1 MAINC
6 KHDTCMFISR
16 SYIHNIVNGG
26 VTTLTRPVSGEQQHF
41 SGNMEIL
48 PGIGRVEKI
57 SGKHEIFSG
66 HCMKK
71 AGQDTTYF

>member
-1 MAINC
+1 M
-6 KHDTCMFISR
+6 
-16 SYIHNIVNGG
+16 
-26 VTTLTRPVSGEQQHF
+26 TTLTRPVSGEQQNF

-48 PGIGRVEKI
+48 PGIGRLEKS
-57 SGKHEIFSG
+57 SGKYEIISG